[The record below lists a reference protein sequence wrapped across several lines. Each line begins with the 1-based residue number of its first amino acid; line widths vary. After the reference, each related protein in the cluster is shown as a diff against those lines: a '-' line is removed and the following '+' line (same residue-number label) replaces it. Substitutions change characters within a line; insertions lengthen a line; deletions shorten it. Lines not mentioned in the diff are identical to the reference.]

1 MKLRFLVLFLVLV
14 GLGFWRIKPALA
26 EEDCLADPKGWPPE
40 KLERCSKELEHLY
53 DLSRAATT
61 PLESEIKNLGNRI
74 NALQTGINAAVAKQK
89 RLGLEVVD
97 REEKVAEHYVL
108 FGKKIRELYKS
119 LRGSSLLVQLLSTV
133 GAGQINRE
141 IAYQGSA
148 SNVDKQLIVGL
159 SGEILSLETDKK
171 RLEEQKIKLALL
183 QEILNKQAD
192 FYKGEVAQAKAYQSD
207 LSGKISSLQASIL
220 AAKSGSFIT
229 SVGDSELAD
238 DYNASIKGFRESAP
252 SGSFSGVSFG
262 VCSHRKGMSQYGA
275 RGRAQ
280 AGQNY
285 KAIVKAYYGKEPV
298 GKDTGG
304 SIKVAGF
311 GEMDFETAYLYGIA
325 EMPSSWNLEALKA
338 QAVAA
343 RTYAYRYKTAGTT
356 ICTTESCQ

>member
-133 GAGQINRE
+133 GAG
-141 IAYQGSA
+141 
-148 SNVDKQLIVGL
+148 
-159 SGEILSLETDKK
+159 
-171 RLEEQKIKLALL
+171 
-183 QEILNKQAD
+183 
-192 FYKGEVAQAKAYQSD
+192 
-207 LSGKISSLQASIL
+207 
-220 AAKSGSFIT
+220 
-229 SVGDSELAD
+229 
-238 DYNASIKGFRESAP
+238 
-252 SGSFSGVSFG
+252 
-262 VCSHRKGMSQYGA
+262 
-275 RGRAQ
+275 
-280 AGQNY
+280 
-285 KAIVKAYYGKEPV
+285 
-298 GKDTGG
+298 
-304 SIKVAGF
+304 
-311 GEMDFETAYLYGIA
+311 
-325 EMPSSWNLEALKA
+325 
-338 QAVAA
+338 
-343 RTYAYRYKTAGTT
+343 
-356 ICTTESCQ
+356 